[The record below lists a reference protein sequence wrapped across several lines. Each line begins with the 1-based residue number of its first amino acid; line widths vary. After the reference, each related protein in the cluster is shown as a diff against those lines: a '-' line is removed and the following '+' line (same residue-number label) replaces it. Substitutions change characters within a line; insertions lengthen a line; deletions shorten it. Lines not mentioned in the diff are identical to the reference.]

1 MEICVINPFFHP
13 YSGGTEKVLLQVY
26 SRLAKRHNITV
37 VSAVLEQGDR
47 PHSDK
52 VNGITVMRLPTRYIS
67 LPVLPLPFMMI
78 DGMREA
84 LERVDADIYHINN
97 RFLYYST
104 TLSTIKRM
112 RRKLALTIHNALPM
126 NIDLLTNSGGL
137 VYDTTWGRKIMQQA
151 DVITGISKN
160 TIETTVPKRFRH
172 KTHLVYNGVDFN
184 LFKRRPKSNREV
196 SKVLDSLGA
205 HGENIFTNG
214 RMVAQKG
221 QSFLLKAYAKLI
233 REKVLSNRSSLIMVG
248 RGPLRNKLAAEA
260 QRLGIAKNLKMA
272 SGINEEQLPFYY
284 NSGDIF
290 VLPSLYE
297 PASLAILEALA
308 SELPSV
314 ASNVGGIPEMMDG
327 CGLYA
332 KPRDPDGL
340 ARCIKEL
347 HDDPKTAS
355 ALAHEGRRLMTKE
368 HDWDKIAK
376 QYENIFLNTMR
387 K

>member
-314 ASNVGGIPEMMDG
+314 ASNVGGLPEMMDG

-340 ARCIKEL
+340 ARRIKEL
-347 HDDPKTAS
+347 HDDPKAAS